1 MGLFKIT
8 NHMKRLRPPWTKSSA
23 LRPLALRVRM
33 AQTEVDS
40 EPRTSRWQVIKA
52 QHTRLGLKGGGVA
65 RTHCVAHK

>member
-1 MGLFKIT
+1 MTQFLTPSMGLFKIT
-8 NHMKRLRPPWTKSSA
+8 NHMKRLRPPYTPTPRA
-23 LRPLALRVRM
+23 PRM
-33 AQTEVDS
+33 AQTEV